1 MEALIDSLKVALL
14 GMSVTFIMLIIIV
27 GFVKILNPVLRLCGK
42 AGTGIKRLFSGPSG
56 RRKDKAPVPENAVSE
71 SARAQQP
78 AAEGI
83 NGAEVAAIAAA
94 VSCMTGLD
102 GDMFVLKSIRRSRA
116 ESWKRR

>member
-27 GFVKILNPVLRLCGK
+27 GFVKILNPVLMLCSK
-42 AGTGIKRLFSGPSG
+42 ASAGVKRLFSGRSG
-56 RRKDKAPVPENAVSE
+56 RRKDKAPAENAVDVD
-71 SARAQQP
+71 AQTQQP

-83 NGAEVAAIAAA
+83 SGAEVAAIVAA